1 MIQEMKSQVD
11 GIRKKTGGKMRYGFK
26 QIIRSKEVI
35 QLENTEDLES
45 QEIRIILRY
54 KELLFA
60 VNSKLMIGNEM
71 TYEIMLPDWN

>member
-60 VNSKLMIGNEM
+60 VNSRLMIGNEM
-71 TYEIMLPDWN
+71 T

>member
-11 GIRKKTGGKMRYGFK
+11 GIRKKTGGKMRDGFK

-60 VNSKLMIGNEM
+60 VNSRLMIGNEM
-71 TYEIMLPDWN
+71 T

>member
-11 GIRKKTGGKMRYGFK
+11 GIRKKTGGKMRDGFK
-26 QIIRSKEVI
+26 QIKRSKEVI

-60 VNSKLMIGNEM
+60 VNSRLMIGNEM
-71 TYEIMLPDWN
+71 T